1 MPSFKGQYEHSVDSK
16 GRVSFPAKLR
26 KSLTPEAQER
36 FTILRGVDPCLQLYP
51 ADEWQMFEKRLSNI
65 NSFSEE
71 GRTVKRHLLRYAE
84 DISLDNQNRIALP
97 SQLMEYAGIED
108 KAIFIGSVEYVEIWS
123 PDKLAEE
130 DSEIS
135 DEMYQELFERVMG
148 DDDIHDQT

>member
-1 MPSFKGQYEHSVDSK
+1 M
-16 GRVSFPAKLR
+16 SFPAKLR

-51 ADEWQMFEKRLSNI
+51 ADEWQEFEKRLSRI
-65 NSFSEE
+65 NSYSEE

-97 SQLMEYAGIED
+97 SQLMEYAGIDE
-108 KAIFIGSVEYVEIWS
+108 KAVFIGSVEYVEIWS
-123 PDKLAEE
+123 PGKLAEE

-135 DEMYQELFERVMG
+135 DEMYQQLFERVMG
-148 DDDIHDQT
+148 DEEIHGNT